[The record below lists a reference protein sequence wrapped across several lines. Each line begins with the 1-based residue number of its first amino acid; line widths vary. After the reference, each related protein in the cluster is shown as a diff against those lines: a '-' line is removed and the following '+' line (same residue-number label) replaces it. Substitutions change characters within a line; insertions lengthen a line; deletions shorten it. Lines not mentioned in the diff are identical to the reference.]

1 MIPPFRLLEK
11 NNDPLPMIPGQA
23 FIARR
28 EREDDGLRD
37 GRRLVD
43 RRRDVASHRPRRH
56 RPVRLQL
63 RQEVAG
69 EGQLADIFFSSTPRT
84 FAHLLRTYFYVCHT
98 DGTARI
104 YPTCHA
110 MTGNRTHVIYVAPLR
125 DLKSMML
132 YQLSYCGG
140 GDNLLT

>member
-1 MIPPFRLLEK
+1 MIPPFRYIEK
-11 NNDPLPMIPGQA
+11 DNESLSIIPGQA

-69 EGQLADIFFSSTPRT
+69 EGQLADIFFSSTPHT
-84 FAHLLRTYFYVCHT
+84 FAHLPRTYFYACLI
-98 DGTARI
+98 DSTARI
-104 YPTCHA
+104 FPTSDA
-110 MTGNRTHVIYVAPLR
+110 TTGNRTHISSV
-125 DLKSMML
+125 
-132 YQLSYCGG
+132 
-140 GDNLLT
+140 

>member
-1 MIPPFRLLEK
+1 MIPPFRYIEK
-11 NNDPLPMIPGQA
+11 DNESLSIIPGQA

-63 RQEVAG
+63 CQEVAG
-69 EGQLADIFFSSTPRT
+69 EEQLADIFFSSTSQ
-84 FAHLLRTYFYVCHT
+84 TYFYVELL
-98 DGTARI
+98 DGMARI
-104 YPTCHA
+104 
-110 MTGNRTHVIYVAPLR
+110 
-125 DLKSMML
+125 
-132 YQLSYCGG
+132 
-140 GDNLLT
+140 